1 MGWVVGGG
9 GRCILAKLV
18 KEKKKQKKT
27 YHKVEAKV

>member
-1 MGWVVGGG
+1 VGGG

-18 KEKKKQKKT
+18 KEKNKKKQKKT